1 MRKLLFIVLIMSATY
16 AYSQKFKNL
25 ADIKTPDVFL
35 QKLKSVDRE
44 DLYNLIDSTLKV
56 KRHELE
62 YNDVEKIKA
71 NSLKGDFVTM
81 KNEDIK
87 DIKGQLFKIEKNGRK
102 IYFYVEKKIFI
113 TEK

>member
-1 MRKLLFIVLIMSATY
+1 MRKLLFIVLIMSATS

-35 QKLKSVDRE
+35 QKLKSIDRE
-44 DLYNLIDSTLKV
+44 DLYNWIDSSLNV

-62 YNDVEKIKA
+62 YNDVEI
-71 NSLKGDFVTM
+71 VTADSTTVFESM
-81 KNEDIK
+81 KKNK
-87 DIKGQLFKIEKNGRK
+87 VTNIKGKLFKIEKNERK